1 MASDRPTDKDL
12 QEKALYDIIQ
22 YLPLD
27 SIDINNYDS
36 IINIVNN
43 TVKKGQEWDKIK
55 GGLNE
60 KERKK
65 IESRQKA
72 IKENLPAIK
81 AILKDRPELGEAR
94 ISNMSWKDNDDN
106 KQKDNDDNKQKE
118 HDPEGMQACTFE
130 RNDQVYISFRGTPR
144 KSWLDNAKA
153 FVEDL
158 DPYAVASNLGIAWT
172 EIKADTD
179 MLIHAPVA
187 LMDCFFSELKINA
200 QKNIKKNS
208 IRVMEDIARDIG
220 NKIAPDFGK
229 ADYSTAEKING
240 IFDGELKK
248 YTSPMQE
255 EALDYME
262 SLKKSGVFEKYDNVY
277 VTGHSKG
284 GNEATLVTMVYS
296 DVIDRCISGD
306 GQGFSPEFVRYMK
319 KTLGPEEFAK
329 IQDKMYG
336 FHANNDYVNVLGV
349 SVIKVENRIYF
360 VPEIK
365 QESIIDL
372 LWNHLPTAMIDVKT
386 GKIAQ
391 VSEQGAFGKFIAKV
405 SEKLMKIN
413 QKDREDAS
421 IAGMSFL
428 QYLYVGEWVTSVNP
442 NGWINFGETAM
453 DMADVVESFGNGI
466 TILGNIIGE
475 TLTEKEGED
484 LVRYIVDE
492 FGDKNVWI
500 KDLGKAYD
508 SLDYGDKTPELI
520 KKFISDRVDEIQ
532 GWIKDSFDRYWK
544 AYDKYSESD
553 LYEKREIVEYNKCKA
568 YGTSDL
574 GTVAINYA
582 KTKELVNILDEMN
595 DLVEGRILPEMEYIA
610 DSLRRLSFWRVSVRE
625 WTDIKDSIEKN
636 NNTRKIFKE
645 RVINYYNSCEIMEAK
660 FVAGMYG
667 GK

>member
-1 MASDRPTDKDL
+1 MPSNNRPTEDEL
-12 QEKALYDIIQ
+12 QEKALYDILQ

-27 SIDINNYDS
+27 EVELKDGYSINKCIS
-36 IINIVNN
+36 II
-43 TVKKGQEWDKIK
+43 ERDKNLSETGK
-55 GGLNE
+55 
-60 KERKK
+60 
-65 IESRQKA
+65 KA

-81 AILKDRPELGEAR
+81 AIIKDRPELGKAK
-94 ISNMSWKDNDDN
+94 ISNMSWQDNDGDGN
-106 KQKDNDDNKQKE
+106 PDHN
-118 HDPEGMQACTFE
+118 PEGMQACTFE
-130 RNDQVYISFRGTPR
+130 RDDQVYISFRGTPAR
-144 KSWLDNAKA
+144 SWIDNAKA
-153 FVEDL
+153 FVKDMKKSEVIFNAYKIMMKAI
-158 DPYAVASNLGIAWT
+158 DPTQQIGENTRNIIRGYIGMDYVFPWEKVMRGI
-172 EIKADTD
+172 E
-179 MLIHAPVA
+179 
-187 LMDCFFSELKINA
+187 
-200 QKNIKKNS
+200 
-208 IRVMEDIARDIG
+208 
-220 NKIAPDFGK
+220 
-229 ADYSTAEKING
+229 EKILDISEPKSNTTSEKG
-240 IFDGELKK
+240 YGKFGAELRD

-296 DVIDRCISGD
+296 DVIDRCLSGD
-306 GQGFSPEFVRYMK
+306 GQGFSPEFVEYMK

-405 SEKLMKIN
+405 NEKIMKLDP
-413 QKDREDAS
+413 KDREDVA
-421 IAGMSFL
+421 ITGMAFMQYVYVFTFL
-428 QYLYVGEWVTSVNP
+428 TSSNP
-442 NGWINFGETAM
+442 DKLQCVCESAT
-453 DMADVVESFGNGI
+453 DMIDVVASFGNGI
-466 TILGNIIGE
+466 SMLKDILLE
-475 TLTEKEGED
+475 TLLEKEGVE
-484 LVRYIVDE
+484 LVGYLVDTFILKHIKEYFVYMLEYVKIDWDE
-492 FGDKNVWI
+492 FNRTLAKYNEQDIVTD
-500 KDLGKAYD
+500 KDLEN
-508 SLDYGDKTPELI
+508 L
-520 KKFISDRVDEIQ
+520 KK
-532 GWIKDSFDRYWK
+532 
-544 AYDKYSESD
+544 
-553 LYEKREIVEYNKCKA
+553 YEA
-568 YGTSDL
+568 YGTSDF

-595 DLVEGRILPEMEYIA
+595 DLVEGRILPEMEDIA
-610 DSLRRLSFWRVSVRE
+610 DSLRRLSFWKVNVRD

>member
-1 MASDRPTDKDL
+1 MVSERPTDKDL

-27 SIDINNYDS
+27 KLGIKDKYNIIDI
-36 IINIVNN
+36 VNQ
-43 TVKKGQEWDKIK
+43 TVMKEKEWDKIK
-55 GGLNE
+55 DSLKKEE
-60 KERKK
+60 KEK
-65 IESRQKA
+65 IEAAQKA
-72 IKENLPAIK
+72 IAENLPAIK

-94 ISNMSWKDNDDN
+94 ISNMSWEDRDGD
-106 KQKDNDDNKQKE
+106 KQKD

-158 DPYAVASNLGIAWT
+158 DPYAVAANLGIAWT
-172 EIKADTD
+172 EIKADID
-179 MLIHAPVA
+179 ILSKGHLVPKEFSIFLLNA
-187 LMDCFFSELKINA
+187 LKVNIT
-200 QKNIKKNS
+200 KNIKENS
-208 IRVMEDIARDIG
+208 IRVMEDIARAIG
-220 NKIAPDFGK
+220 NKVAPDFGK
-229 ADYSTAEKING
+229 TDYSTAEKING

-319 KTLGPEEFAK
+319 KTLGPEKFAE

-349 SVIKVENRIYF
+349 SVIKDENKIYF
-360 VPEIK
+360 IPEIK
-365 QESIIDL
+365 LESIIDL
-372 LWNHLPTAMIDVKT
+372 LWNHLPTAMINVKT

-391 VSEQGAFGKFIAKV
+391 VSEQGAFGKFVAKV
-405 SEKLMKIN
+405 SEKLMKLN
-413 QKDREDAS
+413 QKDREDA
-421 IAGMSFL
+421 AVTGMSFL
-428 QYLYVGEWVTSVNP
+428 QYRYVREPITSVNP
-442 NGWINFGETAM
+442 SFVISRVETVI

-492 FGDKNVWI
+492 FGDKNIWI
-500 KDLGKAYD
+500 KDLGNAYD
-508 SLDYGDKTPELI
+508 SLDYGDKAPELI
-520 KKFISDRVDEIQ
+520 EKFISDRVDEIQ
-532 GWIKDSFDRYWK
+532 GWIKGDLNKYLNDCAENINIYMHMRYK
-544 AYDKYSESD
+544 MVGYDKYES
-553 LYEKREIVEYNKCKA
+553 
-568 YGTSDL
+568 YGTFDL

-595 DLVEGRILPEMEYIA
+595 DLVEGRILPEMEDIA

>member
-1 MASDRPTDKDL
+1 MASNRPTDDEL

-27 SIDINNYDS
+27 KLDISEFKN
-36 IINIVNN
+36 INDIVRLAKN
-43 TVKKGQEWDKIK
+43 K
-55 GGLNE
+55 E
-60 KERKK
+60 KLLGK
-65 IESRQKA
+65 IESKLDEEGKSDKKA
-72 IKENLPAIK
+72 IEENLPAIE

-94 ISNMSWKDNDDN
+94 ISNMSWKDNDGDR
-106 KQKDNDDNKQKE
+106 KKDHNPK
-118 HDPEGMQACTFE
+118 GMQACTFE
-130 RNDQVYISFRGTPR
+130 RDDQVYISFRGTPAR
-144 KSWLDNAKA
+144 SWIDNAKA

-158 DPYAVASNLGIAWT
+158 YTAVGIART
-172 EIKADTD
+172 EIKVDT
-179 MLIHAPVA
+179 
-187 LMDCFFSELKINA
+187 ELK
-200 QKNIKKNS
+200 
-208 IRVMEDIARDIG
+208 R
-220 NKIAPDFGK
+220 
-229 ADYSTAEKING
+229 
-240 IFDGELKK
+240 

-262 SLKKSGVFEKYDNVY
+262 SLKKSGVFEKYGNVY

-319 KTLGPEEFAK
+319 KTLGPEKFAE

-349 SVIKVENRIYF
+349 SVIKDENKIYF
-360 VPEIK
+360 IPEIK
-365 QESIIDL
+365 LESVIDL
-372 LWNHLPTAMIDVKT
+372 LWNHLPTAMVNVKT

-391 VSEQGAFGKFIAKV
+391 VSEQGALGKFVAKV
-405 SEKLMKIN
+405 SEKLMKLN
-413 QKDREDAS
+413 QKDREDAA
-421 IAGMSFL
+421 ITGMSPL
-428 QYLYVGEWVTSVNP
+428 QYLYAHESVTSVNP
-442 NGWINFGETAM
+442 NFLINWCETFM
-453 DMADVVESFGNGI
+453 DKADVVESFGNGI

-484 LVRYIVDE
+484 FVRYIVDE
-492 FGDKNVWI
+492 FGDKNIWI

-508 SLDYGDKTPELI
+508 SLDYGDKAPELI

-553 LYEKREIVEYNKCKA
+553 LYEKREIEEYNKCKA

-574 GTVAINYA
+574 GTVAINYS

-595 DLVEGRILPEMEYIA
+595 DLVEGRILPEMEDIA
-610 DSLRRLSFWRVSVRE
+610 DSLRRLSFWKVNVRD

>member
-1 MASDRPTDKDL
+1 MPSNNRPTEDEL
-12 QEKALYDIIQ
+12 QEKALYDILQ

-27 SIDINNYDS
+27 EVELKDGYSINKCIS
-36 IINIVNN
+36 II
-43 TVKKGQEWDKIK
+43 ERDKNLSETGK
-55 GGLNE
+55 
-60 KERKK
+60 
-65 IESRQKA
+65 KA

-81 AILKDRPELGEAR
+81 AIIKDRPELGKAK
-94 ISNMSWKDNDDN
+94 ISNMSWQDNDGDGN
-106 KQKDNDDNKQKE
+106 PDHN
-118 HDPEGMQACTFE
+118 PEGMQACTFE
-130 RNDQVYISFRGTPR
+130 RDDQVYISFRGTPAR
-144 KSWLDNAKA
+144 SWIDNAKA
-153 FVEDL
+153 FV
-158 DPYAVASNLGIAWT
+158 
-172 EIKADTD
+172 KD
-179 MLIHAPVA
+179 M
-187 LMDCFFSELKINA
+187 
-200 QKNIKKNS
+200 KKNEVIFNAYKIMMKAIDPTQQIGENTRNI
-208 IRVMEDIARDIG
+208 IRGYIGMDYVFPWEKVMRGIE
-220 NKIAPDFGK
+220 
-229 ADYSTAEKING
+229 EKILDISEPKSNTTSEKG
-240 IFDGELKK
+240 YGKFGAELRD

-306 GQGFSPEFVRYMK
+306 GQGFSPEFVEYMK

-405 SEKLMKIN
+405 NEKIMKLDP
-413 QKDREDAS
+413 KDREDVA
-421 IAGMSFL
+421 ITGMAFMQYVYVFTFL
-428 QYLYVGEWVTSVNP
+428 TSSNP
-442 NGWINFGETAM
+442 DKLQCVCESAT
-453 DMADVVESFGNGI
+453 DMIDVVASFGNGI
-466 TILGNIIGE
+466 SMLKDILLE
-475 TLTEKEGED
+475 TLLEKEGVE
-484 LVRYIVDE
+484 LVGYLVDTFILKHIKEYFVYMLEYVKIDWDE
-492 FGDKNVWI
+492 FNRTLAKYNEQDIVI
-500 KDLGKAYD
+500 DKDLEN
-508 SLDYGDKTPELI
+508 L
-520 KKFISDRVDEIQ
+520 KK
-532 GWIKDSFDRYWK
+532 Y
-544 AYDKYSESD
+544 ES
-553 LYEKREIVEYNKCKA
+553 
-568 YGTSDL
+568 YGTFDL

-595 DLVEGRILPEMEYIA
+595 DLVEGRILPEMEDIA

>member
-1 MASDRPTDKDL
+1 M
-12 QEKALYDIIQ
+12 
-22 YLPLD
+22 
-27 SIDINNYDS
+27 
-36 IINIVNN
+36 
-43 TVKKGQEWDKIK
+43 
-55 GGLNE
+55 
-60 KERKK
+60 
-65 IESRQKA
+65 
-72 IKENLPAIK
+72 
-81 AILKDRPELGEAR
+81 
-94 ISNMSWKDNDDN
+94 
-106 KQKDNDDNKQKE
+106 
-118 HDPEGMQACTFE
+118 
-130 RNDQVYISFRGTPR
+130 
-144 KSWLDNAKA
+144 
-153 FVEDL
+153 
-158 DPYAVASNLGIAWT
+158 
-172 EIKADTD
+172 
-179 MLIHAPVA
+179 
-187 LMDCFFSELKINA
+187 
-200 QKNIKKNS
+200 
-208 IRVMEDIARDIG
+208 
-220 NKIAPDFGK
+220 
-229 ADYSTAEKING
+229 
-240 IFDGELKK
+240 
-248 YTSPMQE
+248 
-255 EALDYME
+255 DYME
-262 SLKKSGVFEKYDNVY
+262 SLKKSGVFERYDNVY

-306 GQGFSPEFVRYMK
+306 GQGFSPEFVEYMK

-349 SVIKVENRIYF
+349 SVIKEENKIYF
-360 VPEIK
+360 IPEIK
-365 QESIIDL
+365 LETIFDL

-391 VSEQGAFGKFIAKV
+391 VSEQGALGKFIAKV
-405 SEKLMKIN
+405 SEKLMKLN
-413 QKDREDAS
+413 QKDREDAA
-421 IAGMSFL
+421 ITGMCFL

-442 NGWINFGETAM
+442 NGWINFGETVM
-453 DMADVVESFGNGI
+453 DIADVIESFGNGI

-475 TLTEKEGED
+475 TLTEKEGEE

-553 LYEKREIVEYNKCKA
+553 LYEKREIEEYNKCKA

-574 GTVAINYA
+574 GTVAINYS

-595 DLVEGRILPEMEYIA
+595 DLVEGRILPEMEDIA
-610 DSLRRLSFWRVSVRE
+610 DSLRRLSFWRVEVRE

-645 RVINYYNSCEIMEAK
+645 RVIKYNNSCEIMESK

>member
-1 MASDRPTDKDL
+1 MPSNNRPTEDEL
-12 QEKALYDIIQ
+12 QEKALYDILQ

-27 SIDINNYDS
+27 EVELKDGYSINKCIS
-36 IINIVNN
+36 II
-43 TVKKGQEWDKIK
+43 ERDKNLSETGK
-55 GGLNE
+55 
-60 KERKK
+60 
-65 IESRQKA
+65 KA

-81 AILKDRPELGEAR
+81 AIIKDRPELGKAK
-94 ISNMSWKDNDDN
+94 ISNMSWQDNDGDGN
-106 KQKDNDDNKQKE
+106 PDHN
-118 HDPEGMQACTFE
+118 PEGMQACTFE
-130 RNDQVYISFRGTPR
+130 RDDQVYISFRGTPAR
-144 KSWLDNAKA
+144 SWIDNAKA
-153 FVEDL
+153 FVKDMKKSEVIFNAYKIMMKAI
-158 DPYAVASNLGIAWT
+158 DPTQQIGENTRNIIRGYIGMDYVFPWEKVMRGI
-172 EIKADTD
+172 E
-179 MLIHAPVA
+179 
-187 LMDCFFSELKINA
+187 
-200 QKNIKKNS
+200 
-208 IRVMEDIARDIG
+208 
-220 NKIAPDFGK
+220 
-229 ADYSTAEKING
+229 EKILDISEPKSNTTSEKG
-240 IFDGELKK
+240 YGKFGAELRD

-306 GQGFSPEFVRYMK
+306 GQGFSPEFVEYMK

-405 SEKLMKIN
+405 NEKIMKLDP
-413 QKDREDAS
+413 KDREDVA
-421 IAGMSFL
+421 ITGMAFMQYVYVFTFL
-428 QYLYVGEWVTSVNP
+428 TSSNP
-442 NGWINFGETAM
+442 DKLQCVCESAT
-453 DMADVVESFGNGI
+453 DMIDVVASFGNGI
-466 TILGNIIGE
+466 SMLKDILLE
-475 TLTEKEGED
+475 TLLEKEGVELVGYLVDTFILKHIKEYFVYMLEYVKIDWDEFNRTLAKYNEQDIVRDED
-484 LVRYIVDE
+484 LE
-492 FGDKNVWI
+492 N
-500 KDLGKAYD
+500 L
-508 SLDYGDKTPELI
+508 
-520 KKFISDRVDEIQ
+520 KK
-532 GWIKDSFDRYWK
+532 Y
-544 AYDKYSESD
+544 ES
-553 LYEKREIVEYNKCKA
+553 

-574 GTVAINYA
+574 GTVAINYS

-595 DLVEGRILPEMEYIA
+595 DLVEGRILPEMEDIA
-610 DSLRRLSFWRVSVRE
+610 ESLRRLSFWRVSVRE

>member
-1 MASDRPTDKDL
+1 MGNDMPTDKDL
-12 QEKALYDIIQ
+12 QEKALYDIVQ

-27 SIDINNYDS
+27 ELDINNYNNIYS
-36 IINIVNN
+36 I
-43 TVKKGQEWDKIK
+43 VKKAKNEAEKIEKEEKIK
-55 GGLNE
+55 GGLS
-60 KERKK
+60 KEDKSRKK
-65 IESRQKA
+65 AIED
-72 IKENLPAIK
+72 NLPAIE
-81 AILKDRPELGEAR
+81 AILKDRPELGKAR
-94 ISNMSWKDNDDN
+94 ISNMSWKDNDGD
-106 KQKDNDDNKQKE
+106 KQKA

-144 KSWLDNAKA
+144 KSWIDNAKA

-158 DPYAVASNLGIAWT
+158 DPYAVVANLGIAWT
-172 EIKADTD
+172 EIITGIDILKNARTVQ
-179 MLIHAPVA
+179 MVLP
-187 LMDCFFSELKINA
+187 FELKKAIE
-200 QKNIKKNS
+200 QSK
-208 IRVMEDIARDIG
+208 IRARESVARAIG

-229 ADYSTAEKING
+229 TDYSTTEKING

-262 SLKKSGVFEKYDNVY
+262 TLKKSGVFEKYDNVY

-306 GQGFSPEFVRYMK
+306 GQGFSPEFVEYMK

-349 SVIKVENRIYF
+349 SVIKEENKIYF
-360 VPEIK
+360 IPEIK
-365 QESIIDL
+365 LETIFDL

-391 VSEQGAFGKFIAKV
+391 VSEQGALGKFIAKV
-405 SEKLMKIN
+405 SEKLMKLN
-413 QKDREDAS
+413 QKDREDAA
-421 IAGMSFL
+421 ITGMCPL

-442 NGWINFGETAM
+442 NGWINFGETVM
-453 DMADVVESFGNGI
+453 DIADVIESFGNGI
-466 TILGNIIGE
+466 TILGNIVGE
-475 TLTEKEGED
+475 TLTEKEGEE

-492 FGDKNVWI
+492 FGDKNIWI

-508 SLDYGDKTPELI
+508 SLEYGDKTPELI

-544 AYDKYSESD
+544 AYDKYNESD
-553 LYEKREIVEYNKCKA
+553 LYEKREIEEYNKCKA

-574 GTVAINYA
+574 GTVAINYS

-595 DLVEGRILPEMEYIA
+595 DLVESRILPEMDDIA
-610 DSLRRLSFWRVSVRE
+610 DRLRRLDFWRVEVRE
-625 WTDIKDSIEKN
+625 WTDIKESIEKN

-645 RVINYYNSCEIMEAK
+645 RVIKYNNSCEIMESK
-660 FVAGMYG
+660 FVASMNG

>member
-1 MASDRPTDKDL
+1 MPSNNRPTEDEL
-12 QEKALYDIIQ
+12 QEKALYDILQ

-27 SIDINNYDS
+27 EVELKDGYSINKCIS
-36 IINIVNN
+36 II
-43 TVKKGQEWDKIK
+43 ERDKNLSETGK
-55 GGLNE
+55 
-60 KERKK
+60 
-65 IESRQKA
+65 KA

-81 AILKDRPELGEAR
+81 AIIKDRPELGKAK
-94 ISNMSWKDNDDN
+94 ISNMSWQDNDGDGN
-106 KQKDNDDNKQKE
+106 PDHN
-118 HDPEGMQACTFE
+118 PEGMQACTFE
-130 RNDQVYISFRGTPR
+130 RDDQVYISFRGTPAR
-144 KSWLDNAKA
+144 SWIDNAKA
-153 FVEDL
+153 FVKDMKKSEVIFNAYKIMMKAI
-158 DPYAVASNLGIAWT
+158 DPTQQIGENTRNIIRGYIGMDYVFPWEKVMRGI
-172 EIKADTD
+172 E
-179 MLIHAPVA
+179 
-187 LMDCFFSELKINA
+187 
-200 QKNIKKNS
+200 
-208 IRVMEDIARDIG
+208 
-220 NKIAPDFGK
+220 
-229 ADYSTAEKING
+229 EKILDISEPKSNTTSEKG
-240 IFDGELKK
+240 YGKFGAELRD

-306 GQGFSPEFVRYMK
+306 GQGFSPEFVEYMK

-405 SEKLMKIN
+405 NEKIMKLDP
-413 QKDREDAS
+413 KDREDVA
-421 IAGMSFL
+421 ITGMAFMQYVYVFTFL
-428 QYLYVGEWVTSVNP
+428 TSSNP
-442 NGWINFGETAM
+442 DKLQCVCESAT
-453 DMADVVESFGNGI
+453 DMIDVVASFGNGI
-466 TILGNIIGE
+466 SMLKDILLE
-475 TLTEKEGED
+475 TLLEKEGVE
-484 LVRYIVDE
+484 LVGYLVDTFILKHIKEYFVYMLEYVKIDWDE
-492 FGDKNVWI
+492 FNRTLAKYNEQDIVTD
-500 KDLGKAYD
+500 KDLEN
-508 SLDYGDKTPELI
+508 LT
-520 KKFISDRVDEIQ
+520 
-532 GWIKDSFDRYWK
+532 
-544 AYDKYSESD
+544 KYE
-553 LYEKREIVEYNKCKA
+553 A
-568 YGTSDL
+568 YGTSDF

-595 DLVEGRILPEMEYIA
+595 DLVEGRILPEMEDIA
-610 DSLRRLSFWRVSVRE
+610 DSLRRLSFWKVNVRD

>member
-1 MASDRPTDKDL
+1 MKNMANNMPTDKEL
-12 QEKALYDIIQ
+12 QEKALYDIVQ

-27 SIDINNYDS
+27 EMKLKNYDE
-36 IINIVNN
+36 INEIVMYA
-43 TVKKGQEWDKIK
+43 KDLEKELGGIK
-55 GGLNE
+55 GKLS
-60 KERKK
+60 KEDKSRKK
-65 IESRQKA
+65 AIE
-72 IKENLPAIK
+72 ENLPAIE
-81 AILKDRPELGEAR
+81 AILKDRPELGKAK
-94 ISNMSWKDNDDN
+94 ISNMSWQDNNDDGN
-106 KQKDNDDNKQKE
+106 NDHNPK
-118 HDPEGMQACTFE
+118 GMQACTFE
-130 RNDQVYISFRGTPR
+130 RDDQVYISFRGTPAR
-144 KSWLDNAKA
+144 SWIDNAKA
-153 FVEDL
+153 FV
-158 DPYAVASNLGIAWT
+158 
-172 EIKADTD
+172 KD
-179 MLIHAPVA
+179 M
-187 LMDCFFSELKINA
+187 
-200 QKNIKKNS
+200 KKNEVIFNAYKIMMKAIDPTQQIGENTRNI
-208 IRVMEDIARDIG
+208 IRRYIG
-220 NKIAPDFGK
+220 MAYVFPWEK
-229 ADYSTAEKING
+229 AMRGIEEKILDISEPKSNTTSEKG
-240 IFDGELKK
+240 YGKFGAELRD

-306 GQGFSPEFVRYMK
+306 GQGFSPEFVEYMK

-391 VSEQGAFGKFIAKV
+391 VSEQGVFGKFIAKV
-405 SEKLMKIN
+405 NEKIMKLDP
-413 QKDREDAS
+413 KDREDVA
-421 IAGMSFL
+421 ITGMAFMQYVYVFTFL
-428 QYLYVGEWVTSVNP
+428 TSSNP
-442 NGWINFGETAM
+442 DKLKCVCESAT
-453 DMADVVESFGNGI
+453 DMIDVVASFGNGI
-466 TILGNIIGE
+466 SMLKDILLE
-475 TLTEKEGED
+475 TLLEKEGVELVGYLVDTFILKHIKEYFVYMLEYVKIDWDEFNRTLAKYNEQDIVRDED
-484 LVRYIVDE
+484 LE
-492 FGDKNVWI
+492 N
-500 KDLGKAYD
+500 L
-508 SLDYGDKTPELI
+508 
-520 KKFISDRVDEIQ
+520 KK
-532 GWIKDSFDRYWK
+532 Y
-544 AYDKYSESD
+544 ES
-553 LYEKREIVEYNKCKA
+553 

-574 GTVAINYA
+574 GTVAINYS

-595 DLVEGRILPEMEYIA
+595 DLVEGRILPEMEDIA
-610 DSLRRLSFWRVSVRE
+610 ESLRRLSFWRVSVRE

-636 NNTRKIFKE
+636 NKTRKIFKE

>member
-1 MASDRPTDKDL
+1 MPSNNRPTEDEL
-12 QEKALYDIIQ
+12 QEKALYDILQ

-27 SIDINNYDS
+27 EVELKDGYSINKCIS
-36 IINIVNN
+36 II
-43 TVKKGQEWDKIK
+43 ERDKNLSETGK
-55 GGLNE
+55 
-60 KERKK
+60 
-65 IESRQKA
+65 KA

-81 AILKDRPELGEAR
+81 AIIKDRPELGKAK
-94 ISNMSWKDNDDN
+94 ISNMSWQDNDGDGN
-106 KQKDNDDNKQKE
+106 PDHN
-118 HDPEGMQACTFE
+118 PEGMQACTFE
-130 RNDQVYISFRGTPR
+130 RDDQVYISFRGTPAR
-144 KSWLDNAKA
+144 SWIDNAKA
-153 FVEDL
+153 FVKDMKKSEVIFNAYKIMMKAI
-158 DPYAVASNLGIAWT
+158 DPTQQIGENTRNIIRGYIGMDYVFPWEKVMRGI
-172 EIKADTD
+172 E
-179 MLIHAPVA
+179 
-187 LMDCFFSELKINA
+187 
-200 QKNIKKNS
+200 
-208 IRVMEDIARDIG
+208 
-220 NKIAPDFGK
+220 
-229 ADYSTAEKING
+229 EKILDISEPKSNTTSEKG
-240 IFDGELKK
+240 YGKFGAELRD

-306 GQGFSPEFVRYMK
+306 GQGFSPEFVEYMK

-405 SEKLMKIN
+405 NEKIMKLDP
-413 QKDREDAS
+413 KDREDVA
-421 IAGMSFL
+421 ITGMAFMQYVYVFTFL
-428 QYLYVGEWVTSVNP
+428 TSSNP
-442 NGWINFGETAM
+442 DKLQCVCESAT
-453 DMADVVESFGNGI
+453 DMIDVVASFGNGI
-466 TILGNIIGE
+466 SMLKDILLE
-475 TLTEKEGED
+475 TLLEKEGVE
-484 LVRYIVDE
+484 LVGYLVDTFILKHIKEYFVYMLEYVKIDWDE
-492 FGDKNVWI
+492 FNRTLAKYNEQDIVTD
-500 KDLGKAYD
+500 KDLEN
-508 SLDYGDKTPELI
+508 L
-520 KKFISDRVDEIQ
+520 KK
-532 GWIKDSFDRYWK
+532 
-544 AYDKYSESD
+544 
-553 LYEKREIVEYNKCKA
+553 YEA
-568 YGTSDL
+568 YGTSDF

-595 DLVEGRILPEMEYIA
+595 DLVEGRILPEMEDIA
-610 DSLRRLSFWRVSVRE
+610 DSLRRRSFWKVNVRD

>member
-1 MASDRPTDKDL
+1 MPSNNRPTEDEL
-12 QEKALYDIIQ
+12 QEKALYDILQ

-27 SIDINNYDS
+27 EVELKDGYSINKCIS
-36 IINIVNN
+36 II
-43 TVKKGQEWDKIK
+43 ERDKNLSETGK
-55 GGLNE
+55 
-60 KERKK
+60 
-65 IESRQKA
+65 KA

-81 AILKDRPELGEAR
+81 AIIKDRPELGKAK
-94 ISNMSWKDNDDN
+94 ISNMSWQDNDGDGN
-106 KQKDNDDNKQKE
+106 PDHN
-118 HDPEGMQACTFE
+118 PEGMQACTFE
-130 RNDQVYISFRGTPR
+130 RDDQVYISFRGTPAR
-144 KSWLDNAKA
+144 SWIDNAKA
-153 FVEDL
+153 FVKDMKKSEVIFNAYKIMMKAI
-158 DPYAVASNLGIAWT
+158 DPTQQIGENTRNIIRGYIGMDYVFPWEKVMRGI
-172 EIKADTD
+172 E
-179 MLIHAPVA
+179 
-187 LMDCFFSELKINA
+187 
-200 QKNIKKNS
+200 
-208 IRVMEDIARDIG
+208 
-220 NKIAPDFGK
+220 
-229 ADYSTAEKING
+229 EKILDISEPKSNTTSEKG
-240 IFDGELKK
+240 YGKFGAELRD

-306 GQGFSPEFVRYMK
+306 GQGFSPEFVEYMK

-405 SEKLMKIN
+405 NEKIMKLDP
-413 QKDREDAS
+413 KDREDVA
-421 IAGMSFL
+421 ITGMAFMQYVYVFTFL
-428 QYLYVGEWVTSVNP
+428 TSSNP
-442 NGWINFGETAM
+442 DKLQCVCESAT
-453 DMADVVESFGNGI
+453 DMIDVVASFGNGI
-466 TILGNIIGE
+466 SMLKDILLE
-475 TLTEKEGED
+475 TLLEKEGVE
-484 LVRYIVDE
+484 LVGYLVDTFILKHIKEYFVYMLEYVKIDWDE
-492 FGDKNVWI
+492 FNRTLAKYNEQDIVTD
-500 KDLGKAYD
+500 KDLEN
-508 SLDYGDKTPELI
+508 L
-520 KKFISDRVDEIQ
+520 KK
-532 GWIKDSFDRYWK
+532 Y
-544 AYDKYSESD
+544 ES
-553 LYEKREIVEYNKCKA
+553 
-568 YGTSDL
+568 YGTFDL

-595 DLVEGRILPEMEYIA
+595 DLVEGRILPEMEDIA

>member
-1 MASDRPTDKDL
+1 MPSNNRPTEDEL
-12 QEKALYDIIQ
+12 QEKALYDILQ

-27 SIDINNYDS
+27 EVELKDGYSINKCIS
-36 IINIVNN
+36 II
-43 TVKKGQEWDKIK
+43 ERDKNLSETGK
-55 GGLNE
+55 
-60 KERKK
+60 
-65 IESRQKA
+65 KA

-81 AILKDRPELGEAR
+81 AIIKDRPELGKAK
-94 ISNMSWKDNDDN
+94 ISNMSWQDNDGDGN
-106 KQKDNDDNKQKE
+106 PDHN
-118 HDPEGMQACTFE
+118 PEGMQACTFE
-130 RNDQVYISFRGTPR
+130 RDDQVYISFRGTPAR
-144 KSWLDNAKA
+144 SWIDNAKA
-153 FVEDL
+153 FVKDMKKSEVIFNAYKIMMKAI
-158 DPYAVASNLGIAWT
+158 DPTQQIGENTRNIIRGYIGMDYVFPWEKVMRGI
-172 EIKADTD
+172 E
-179 MLIHAPVA
+179 
-187 LMDCFFSELKINA
+187 
-200 QKNIKKNS
+200 
-208 IRVMEDIARDIG
+208 
-220 NKIAPDFGK
+220 
-229 ADYSTAEKING
+229 EKILDISEPKSNTTSEKG
-240 IFDGELKK
+240 YGKFGAELRD

-262 SLKKSGVFEKYDNVY
+262 SLKKSGVFEKYDKVY

-349 SVIKVENRIYF
+349 SVIKVENKIYF
-360 VPEIK
+360 IPEIK
-365 QESIIDL
+365 QESIMDL
-372 LWNHLPTAMIDVKT
+372 LWNHLPTAMIDIKT

-413 QKDREDAS
+413 QKDREDAA
-421 IAGMSFL
+421 ITGMSFL
-428 QYLYVGEWVTSVNP
+428 QYGYVHYGITSVNP
-442 NGWINFGETAM
+442 NILINLCETAM
-453 DMADVVESFGNGI
+453 DVADVIESFGNGI

-475 TLTEKEGED
+475 TLTEKEGEEF
-484 LVRYIVDE
+484 VRYIVDE

-508 SLDYGDKTPELI
+508 SLDYGDKTPDLI
-520 KKFISDRVDEIQ
+520 KKFISDRVDEIKVHLNKYL
-532 GWIKDSFDRYWK
+532 KDY
-544 AYDKYSESD
+544 AEYSNIDGNGEMVG
-553 LYEKREIVEYNKCKA
+553 YEKYEA
-568 YGTSDL
+568 YGTSDF
-574 GTVAINYA
+574 GTVAINYS

-595 DLVEGRILPEMEYIA
+595 DLVEGRILPEMEDIA
-610 DSLRRLSFWRVSVRE
+610 ESLRRLSFWRVSVRE

-636 NNTRKIFKE
+636 NKTRKIFKE

>member
-1 MASDRPTDKDL
+1 MPIKNRPTEDDL
-12 QEKALYDIIQ
+12 QEKALYDILQ

-27 SIDINNYDS
+27 EVELKDGYSVSKCIS
-36 IINIVNN
+36 II
-43 TVKKGQEWDKIK
+43 ERDKN
-55 GGLNE
+55 LS
-60 KERKK
+60 
-65 IESRQKA
+65 ESAQKA
-72 IKENLPAIK
+72 IADNLPAIK

-94 ISNMSWKDNDDN
+94 ISNMSWEDTDGDGNP
-106 KQKDNDDNKQKE
+106 E

-130 RNDQVYISFRGTPR
+130 RDDQIYISFRGTPAR
-144 KSWLDNAKA
+144 SWIDNAKA

-158 DPYAVASNLGIAWT
+158 DPYAVVANLGIAWT
-172 EIKADTD
+172 EIKVD
-179 MLIHAPVA
+179 IHTLVYGQIAS
-187 LMDCFFSELKINA
+187 MDFLSNEVK
-200 QKNIKKNS
+200 KNIIKKS
-208 IRVMEDIARDIG
+208 ISARESVARAIG

-229 ADYSTAEKING
+229 TDYSTTEKVNG
-240 IFDGELKK
+240 VFDGELKK

-262 SLKKSGVFEKYDNVY
+262 SLKKSGVFERYDNVY

-306 GQGFSPEFVRYMK
+306 GQGFSPEFVEYMK

-349 SVIKVENRIYF
+349 SVIKEENKIYF
-360 VPEIK
+360 IPEIK
-365 QESIIDL
+365 LETIFDL

-391 VSEQGAFGKFIAKV
+391 VSEQGALGKFIAKV
-405 SEKLMKIN
+405 SEKLMKLN
-413 QKDREDAS
+413 QKDREDAA
-421 IAGMSFL
+421 ITGMCFL

-442 NGWINFGETAM
+442 NGWINFGETVM
-453 DMADVVESFGNGI
+453 DIADVIESFGNGI

-475 TLTEKEGED
+475 TLTEKEGEE

-553 LYEKREIVEYNKCKA
+553 LYEKREIEEYNKCKA

-574 GTVAINYA
+574 GTVAINYS

-595 DLVEGRILPEMEYIA
+595 DLVEGRILPEMEDIA
-610 DSLRRLSFWRVSVRE
+610 DSLRRLSFWRVEVRE

-636 NNTRKIFKE
+636 NDTRKIFKE
-645 RVINYYNSCEIMEAK
+645 RVIKYNNSCEIMESK

>member
-1 MASDRPTDKDL
+1 MASDKPTDKDL

-27 SIDINNYDS
+27 KLDIRDKD
-36 IINIVNN
+36 NIVNIVDQ
-43 TVKKGQEWDKIK
+43 TIRKEKEWGKIK
-55 GGLNE
+55 DSLKKEE
-60 KERKK
+60 KEK
-65 IESRQKA
+65 IEAAQKA
-72 IKENLPAIK
+72 IAENLPAIE
-81 AILKDRPELGEAR
+81 AILKDRPELGKAR
-94 ISNMSWKDNDDN
+94 ISNMSWEDKDGDN
-106 KQKDNDDNKQKE
+106 NPE
-118 HDPEGMQACTFE
+118 YDPEGMQACTFE

-144 KSWLDNAKA
+144 KSWIDNAKA

-158 DPYAVASNLGIAWT
+158 DPYAVAANLGIAWT
-172 EIKADTD
+172 EIKADID
-179 MLIHAPVA
+179 ILRKGHLVPMEFSAFLLNA
-187 LMDCFFSELKINA
+187 LRVSIT
-200 QKNIKKNS
+200 KNIKENS
-208 IRVMEDIARDIG
+208 IRVMEDIARAIG
-220 NKIAPDFGK
+220 NKVAPDFGK
-229 ADYSTAEKING
+229 TDYSTTEKING

-319 KTLGPEEFAK
+319 KTLGPEKFAE

-336 FHANNDYVNVLGV
+336 FHAINDYVNVLGV
-349 SVIKVENRIYF
+349 SVIKDENKIYF
-360 VPEIK
+360 IPEIK
-365 QESIIDL
+365 LESIIDL
-372 LWNHLPTAMIDVKT
+372 LWNHLPTAMVNVKT

-391 VSEQGAFGKFIAKV
+391 VSEQGALGKFLAKV
-405 SEKLMKIN
+405 SEKLMKLN
-413 QKDREDAS
+413 QKDREDA
-421 IAGMSFL
+421 AVTGMSFL
-428 QYLYVGEWVTSVNP
+428 QYRYVREPITSVNP
-442 NGWINFGETAM
+442 SFVISRVETVI

-568 YGTSDL
+568 YGTSDF

-595 DLVEGRILPEMEYIA
+595 DLVEGRILPEMEDIA
-610 DSLRRLSFWRVSVRE
+610 DSLRRLSFWRVNVRE

>member
-1 MASDRPTDKDL
+1 MPSNNRPTEDEL
-12 QEKALYDIIQ
+12 QEKALYDILQ

-27 SIDINNYDS
+27 EVELKDGYSINKCIS
-36 IINIVNN
+36 II
-43 TVKKGQEWDKIK
+43 ERDKNLSETGK
-55 GGLNE
+55 
-60 KERKK
+60 
-65 IESRQKA
+65 KA

-81 AILKDRPELGEAR
+81 AIIKDRPELGKAK
-94 ISNMSWKDNDDN
+94 ISNMSWQDNDGDGN
-106 KQKDNDDNKQKE
+106 PDHN
-118 HDPEGMQACTFE
+118 PEGMQACTFE
-130 RNDQVYISFRGTPR
+130 RDDQVYISFRGTPAR
-144 KSWLDNAKA
+144 SWIDNAKA
-153 FVEDL
+153 FVKDMKKSEVIFNAYKIMMKAI
-158 DPYAVASNLGIAWT
+158 DPTQQIGENTRNIIRGYIGMDYVFPWEKVMRGI
-172 EIKADTD
+172 E
-179 MLIHAPVA
+179 
-187 LMDCFFSELKINA
+187 
-200 QKNIKKNS
+200 
-208 IRVMEDIARDIG
+208 
-220 NKIAPDFGK
+220 
-229 ADYSTAEKING
+229 EKILDISEPKSNTTSEKG
-240 IFDGELKK
+240 YGKFGAELRD

-306 GQGFSPEFVRYMK
+306 GQGFSPEFVEYMK

-405 SEKLMKIN
+405 NEKIMKLDP
-413 QKDREDAS
+413 KDREDVA
-421 IAGMSFL
+421 ITGMAFMQYVYVFTFL
-428 QYLYVGEWVTSVNP
+428 TSSNP
-442 NGWINFGETAM
+442 DKLQCVCESAT
-453 DMADVVESFGNGI
+453 DMIDVVASFGNGI
-466 TILGNIIGE
+466 SMLKDILLE
-475 TLTEKEGED
+475 TLLEKEGVELVGYLVDTFILKHIKEYFVYMLEYVKIDWDEFNRTLAKYNEQAIVRDED
-484 LVRYIVDE
+484 LE
-492 FGDKNVWI
+492 N
-500 KDLGKAYD
+500 L
-508 SLDYGDKTPELI
+508 
-520 KKFISDRVDEIQ
+520 KK
-532 GWIKDSFDRYWK
+532 Y
-544 AYDKYSESD
+544 ES
-553 LYEKREIVEYNKCKA
+553 

-595 DLVEGRILPEMEYIA
+595 DLVEGRILPEMEDIA
-610 DSLRRLSFWRVSVRE
+610 ESLRRLSFWRVSVRE

>member
-1 MASDRPTDKDL
+1 MASERPTDKDL

-27 SIDINNYDS
+27 KLDIKDKYNIIDI
-36 IINIVNN
+36 VNK
-43 TVKKGQEWDKIK
+43 TAMKEKEWDKIK
-55 GGLNE
+55 DSLK
-60 KERKK
+60 KEERDK
-65 IESRQKA
+65 IEAAQKA
-72 IKENLPAIK
+72 IDENLPAIK

-94 ISNMSWKDNDDN
+94 ISNMSWEDRDGDNN
-106 KQKDNDDNKQKE
+106 PE
-118 HDPEGMQACTFE
+118 YDPEGMQACTFE
-130 RNDQVYISFRGTPR
+130 RDDQVYISFRGTPAR
-144 KSWLDNAKA
+144 SWIDNAKA

-158 DPYAVASNLGIAWT
+158 DPYAVAANLGIAWT
-172 EIKADTD
+172 KIKADTE
-179 MLIHAPVA
+179 MLHHAPLAVS
-187 LMDCFFSELKINA
+187 DFFLNEWRIYRT
-200 QKNIKKNS
+200 KNIKENS
-208 IRVMEDIARDIG
+208 IRVMEGVARDIG

-229 ADYSTAEKING
+229 TDYSTTKKING

-319 KTLGPEEFAK
+319 RTLGPEEFAK

-413 QKDREDAS
+413 QKDREDAA
-421 IAGMSFL
+421 ITGMSFL
-428 QYLYVGEWVTSVNP
+428 QYGYVKQFWTSVNP
-442 NGWINFGETAM
+442 NFLINWGETAM
-453 DMADVVESFGNGI
+453 DVADVVESFGNGFM
-466 TILGNIIGE
+466 ILGNIVGE
-475 TLTEKEGED
+475 TLTEKEGEEF
-484 LVRYIVDE
+484 VRYIVDE

-508 SLDYGDKTPELI
+508 SLDYGDKTPDLI
-520 KKFISDRVDEIQ
+520 KKFISDRVDEIKVHLNKYL
-532 GWIKDSFDRYWK
+532 KDY
-544 AYDKYSESD
+544 AEYSNIDGNGEMVG
-553 LYEKREIVEYNKCKA
+553 YEKYEA
-568 YGTSDL
+568 YGTSDF
-574 GTVAINYA
+574 GTVAINYS

-595 DLVEGRILPEMEYIA
+595 DLVEGRILPEMEDIA
-610 DSLRRLSFWRVSVRE
+610 ESLRRLSFWRVSVRE

-636 NNTRKIFKE
+636 NKTRKIFKE

>member
-1 MASDRPTDKDL
+1 MASERPTDKDL

-27 SIDINNYDS
+27 KLDIKDKYNIIDI
-36 IINIVNN
+36 VNK
-43 TVKKGQEWDKIK
+43 TAMKEKEWDKIK
-55 GGLNE
+55 DSLK
-60 KERKK
+60 KEERDK
-65 IESRQKA
+65 IEAAQKA
-72 IKENLPAIK
+72 IDENLPAIK

-94 ISNMSWKDNDDN
+94 ISNMSWEDRDGDNN
-106 KQKDNDDNKQKE
+106 PE
-118 HDPEGMQACTFE
+118 YDPEGMQACTFE
-130 RNDQVYISFRGTPR
+130 RDDQVYISFRGTPAR
-144 KSWLDNAKA
+144 SWIDNAKA

-158 DPYAVASNLGIAWT
+158 DPYAVAANLGIAWT
-172 EIKADTD
+172 KIKADTE
-179 MLIHAPVA
+179 MLHHAPLAVS
-187 LMDCFFSELKINA
+187 DFFLNEWRIYIT
-200 QKNIKKNS
+200 KNIKENS
-208 IRVMEDIARDIG
+208 IRVMEGVARDIG

-229 ADYSTAEKING
+229 TDYSTTKKING

-306 GQGFSPEFVRYMK
+306 GQGFSPEFVRYVK
-319 KTLGPEEFAK
+319 RTLGPEEFAK

-413 QKDREDAS
+413 QKDREDAA
-421 IAGMSFL
+421 ITGMSFL
-428 QYLYVGEWVTSVNP
+428 QYGYVKQFWTSVNP
-442 NGWINFGETAM
+442 NFLINWGETAM
-453 DMADVVESFGNGI
+453 DVADVVESFGNGFM
-466 TILGNIIGE
+466 ILGNIVGE
-475 TLTEKEGED
+475 TLTEKEGEEF
-484 LVRYIVDE
+484 VRYIVDE

-508 SLDYGDKTPELI
+508 SLDYGDKTPDLI
-520 KKFISDRVDEIQ
+520 KKFISDRVDEIKVHLNKYL
-532 GWIKDSFDRYWK
+532 KDY
-544 AYDKYSESD
+544 AEYSNIDGNGEMVG
-553 LYEKREIVEYNKCKA
+553 YEKYEA
-568 YGTSDL
+568 YGTSDF
-574 GTVAINYA
+574 GTVAINYS

-595 DLVEGRILPEMEYIA
+595 DLVEGRILPEMEDIA
-610 DSLRRLSFWRVSVRE
+610 ESLRRLSFWRVSVRE

-636 NNTRKIFKE
+636 NKTRKIFKE

>member
-1 MASDRPTDKDL
+1 MPSNNRPTEDEL
-12 QEKALYDIIQ
+12 QEKALYDILQ

-27 SIDINNYDS
+27 EVELKDGYSINKCIS
-36 IINIVNN
+36 II
-43 TVKKGQEWDKIK
+43 ERDKNLSETGK
-55 GGLNE
+55 
-60 KERKK
+60 
-65 IESRQKA
+65 KA

-81 AILKDRPELGEAR
+81 AIIKDRPELGKAK
-94 ISNMSWKDNDDN
+94 ISNMSWQDNDGDGN
-106 KQKDNDDNKQKE
+106 PDHN
-118 HDPEGMQACTFE
+118 PEGMQACTFE
-130 RNDQVYISFRGTPR
+130 RDDQVYISFRGTPAR
-144 KSWLDNAKA
+144 SWIDNAKA
-153 FVEDL
+153 FVKDMKKSEVIFNAYKIMMKAI
-158 DPYAVASNLGIAWT
+158 DPTQQIGENTRNIIRGYIGMDYVFPWEKVMRGI
-172 EIKADTD
+172 E
-179 MLIHAPVA
+179 
-187 LMDCFFSELKINA
+187 
-200 QKNIKKNS
+200 
-208 IRVMEDIARDIG
+208 
-220 NKIAPDFGK
+220 
-229 ADYSTAEKING
+229 EKILDISEPKSNTTSEKG
-240 IFDGELKK
+240 YGKFGAELRD

-262 SLKKSGVFEKYDNVY
+262 SLKKRGVFEKYDNVY

-306 GQGFSPEFVRYMK
+306 GQGFSPEFVEYMK

-405 SEKLMKIN
+405 NEKIMKLDP
-413 QKDREDAS
+413 KDREDVA
-421 IAGMSFL
+421 ITGMAFMQYVYVFTFL
-428 QYLYVGEWVTSVNP
+428 TSSNP
-442 NGWINFGETAM
+442 DKLQCVCESAT
-453 DMADVVESFGNGI
+453 DMIDVVASFGNGI
-466 TILGNIIGE
+466 SMLKDILLE
-475 TLTEKEGED
+475 TLLEKEGVE
-484 LVRYIVDE
+484 LVGYLVDTFILKHIKEYFVYMLEYVKIDWDE
-492 FGDKNVWI
+492 FNRTLAKYNEQDIVTD
-500 KDLGKAYD
+500 KDLEN
-508 SLDYGDKTPELI
+508 L
-520 KKFISDRVDEIQ
+520 KK
-532 GWIKDSFDRYWK
+532 
-544 AYDKYSESD
+544 
-553 LYEKREIVEYNKCKA
+553 YEA
-568 YGTSDL
+568 YGTSDF

-595 DLVEGRILPEMEYIA
+595 DLVEGRILPEMEDIA

>member
-1 MASDRPTDKDL
+1 MPSNNRPTEDEL
-12 QEKALYDIIQ
+12 QEKALYDILQ

-27 SIDINNYDS
+27 EVELKDGYSINKCIS
-36 IINIVNN
+36 II
-43 TVKKGQEWDKIK
+43 ERDKNLSETGK
-55 GGLNE
+55 
-60 KERKK
+60 
-65 IESRQKA
+65 KA

-81 AILKDRPELGEAR
+81 AIIKDRPELGKAK
-94 ISNMSWKDNDDN
+94 ISNMSWQDNDGDGN
-106 KQKDNDDNKQKE
+106 PDHN
-118 HDPEGMQACTFE
+118 PEGMQACTFE
-130 RNDQVYISFRGTPR
+130 RDDQVYISFRGTPAR
-144 KSWLDNAKA
+144 SWIDNAKA
-153 FVEDL
+153 FVKDMKKSEVIFNAYKIMMKAI
-158 DPYAVASNLGIAWT
+158 DPTQQIGENTRNIIRGYIGMDYVFPWEKVMRGI
-172 EIKADTD
+172 E
-179 MLIHAPVA
+179 
-187 LMDCFFSELKINA
+187 
-200 QKNIKKNS
+200 
-208 IRVMEDIARDIG
+208 
-220 NKIAPDFGK
+220 
-229 ADYSTAEKING
+229 EKILDISEPKSNTTSEKG
-240 IFDGELKK
+240 YGKFGAELRD

-306 GQGFSPEFVRYMK
+306 GQGFSPEFVEYMK

-391 VSEQGAFGKFIAKV
+391 VSEQGVFGKFIAKV
-405 SEKLMKIN
+405 NEKIMKLDP
-413 QKDREDAS
+413 KDREDVA
-421 IAGMSFL
+421 ITGMAFMQYVYVFTFL
-428 QYLYVGEWVTSVNP
+428 TSSNP
-442 NGWINFGETAM
+442 DKLKCVCESAT
-453 DMADVVESFGNGI
+453 DMIDVVASFGNGI
-466 TILGNIIGE
+466 SMLKDILLE
-475 TLTEKEGED
+475 TLLEKEGVELVGYLVDTFILKHIKEYFVYMLEYVKIDWDEFNRTLAKYNEQDIVRDED
-484 LVRYIVDE
+484 LE
-492 FGDKNVWI
+492 N
-500 KDLGKAYD
+500 L
-508 SLDYGDKTPELI
+508 
-520 KKFISDRVDEIQ
+520 KK
-532 GWIKDSFDRYWK
+532 Y
-544 AYDKYSESD
+544 ES
-553 LYEKREIVEYNKCKA
+553 

-574 GTVAINYA
+574 GTVAINYS

-595 DLVEGRILPEMEYIA
+595 DLVEGRILPEMEDIA
-610 DSLRRLSFWRVSVRE
+610 ESLRRLSFWRVSVRE

>member
-1 MASDRPTDKDL
+1 MPSNNRPTEDEL
-12 QEKALYDIIQ
+12 QEKALYDILQ

-27 SIDINNYDS
+27 EVELKDGYSINKCIS
-36 IINIVNN
+36 II
-43 TVKKGQEWDKIK
+43 ERDKNLSETGK
-55 GGLNE
+55 
-60 KERKK
+60 
-65 IESRQKA
+65 KA

-81 AILKDRPELGEAR
+81 AIIKDRPELGKAK
-94 ISNMSWKDNDDN
+94 ISNMSWQDNDGDGN
-106 KQKDNDDNKQKE
+106 PDHN
-118 HDPEGMQACTFE
+118 PEGMQACTFE
-130 RNDQVYISFRGTPR
+130 RDDQVYISFRGTPAR
-144 KSWLDNAKA
+144 SWIDNAKA
-153 FVEDL
+153 FVKDMKKSEVIFNAYKIMMKAI
-158 DPYAVASNLGIAWT
+158 DPTQQIGENTRNIIRGYIGMDYVFPWEKVMRGI
-172 EIKADTD
+172 E
-179 MLIHAPVA
+179 
-187 LMDCFFSELKINA
+187 
-200 QKNIKKNS
+200 
-208 IRVMEDIARDIG
+208 
-220 NKIAPDFGK
+220 
-229 ADYSTAEKING
+229 EKILDISEPKSNTTSEKG
-240 IFDGELKK
+240 YGKFGAELRD

-306 GQGFSPEFVRYMK
+306 GQGFSPEFVEYMK

-405 SEKLMKIN
+405 NEKIMKLDP
-413 QKDREDAS
+413 KDREDVA
-421 IAGMSFL
+421 ITGMAFMQYVYVFTFL
-428 QYLYVGEWVTSVNP
+428 TSSNP
-442 NGWINFGETAM
+442 DKLQCVCESAT
-453 DMADVVESFGNGI
+453 DMIDVVASFGNGI
-466 TILGNIIGE
+466 SMLKDILLE
-475 TLTEKEGED
+475 TLLEKEGVE
-484 LVRYIVDE
+484 LVGYLVDTFILKHIKEYFVYMLEYVKIDWDE
-492 FGDKNVWI
+492 FNRTLAKYNEQDIVTD
-500 KDLGKAYD
+500 KDLEN
-508 SLDYGDKTPELI
+508 L
-520 KKFISDRVDEIQ
+520 KK
-532 GWIKDSFDRYWK
+532 
-544 AYDKYSESD
+544 
-553 LYEKREIVEYNKCKA
+553 YEA
-568 YGTSDL
+568 YGTSDF

-595 DLVEGRILPEMEYIA
+595 DLVEGRILPEMEDIA
-610 DSLRRLSFWRVSVRE
+610 DSLRRLSFWRVSVRK

>member
-1 MASDRPTDKDL
+1 MASNRPTDDEL

-22 YLPLD
+22 YLPLATL
-27 SIDINNYDS
+27 DISEFKN
-36 IINIVNN
+36 INDIVILAQ
-43 TVKKGQEWDKIK
+43 K
-55 GGLNE
+55 
-60 KERKK
+60 KERELGE
-65 IESRQKA
+65 IEGKLDKESKSAQKA
-72 IKENLPAIK
+72 IAENLPAIE
-81 AILKDRPELGEAR
+81 AILKDRPELGKAK
-94 ISNMSWKDNDDN
+94 ISNMSWQDNDGDGN
-106 KQKDNDDNKQKE
+106 PDHN
-118 HDPEGMQACTFE
+118 PEGMQACTFE
-130 RNDQVYISFRGTPR
+130 RDDQVYISFRGTPAR
-144 KSWLDNAKA
+144 SWIDNAKA
-153 FVEDL
+153 FV
-158 DPYAVASNLGIAWT
+158 
-172 EIKADTD
+172 KD
-179 MLIHAPVA
+179 M
-187 LMDCFFSELKINA
+187 
-200 QKNIKKNS
+200 KKNEVIFNAYKIMMKAIDPTQQIGENTRNI
-208 IRVMEDIARDIG
+208 IRGYIG
-220 NKIAPDFGK
+220 MDYVFPWEK
-229 ADYSTAEKING
+229 AMRGIEEKILDISEPKSNTTSEKG
-240 IFDGELKK
+240 YGKFGAELRD

-306 GQGFSPEFVRYMK
+306 GQGFSPEFVEYMK

-405 SEKLMKIN
+405 NEKIMKLDP
-413 QKDREDAS
+413 KDREDVA
-421 IAGMSFL
+421 ITGMAFMQYVYVFTFL
-428 QYLYVGEWVTSVNP
+428 TSSNP
-442 NGWINFGETAM
+442 DKLQCVCESAT
-453 DMADVVESFGNGI
+453 DMIDVVASFGNGI
-466 TILGNIIGE
+466 SMLKDILLE
-475 TLTEKEGED
+475 TLLEKEGVELVGYLVDTFILKHIKEYFVYMLEYVKIDWDEFNRTLAKYNEQAIVRDED
-484 LVRYIVDE
+484 LE
-492 FGDKNVWI
+492 N
-500 KDLGKAYD
+500 L
-508 SLDYGDKTPELI
+508 
-520 KKFISDRVDEIQ
+520 KK
-532 GWIKDSFDRYWK
+532 Y
-544 AYDKYSESD
+544 ES
-553 LYEKREIVEYNKCKA
+553 

-595 DLVEGRILPEMEYIA
+595 DLVEGRILPEMEDIA
-610 DSLRRLSFWRVSVRE
+610 ESLRRLSFWRVSVRE

>member
-1 MASDRPTDKDL
+1 MASERPTDKDL

-27 SIDINNYDS
+27 KLKIQENDDIIDIVDNA
-36 IINIVNN
+36 
-43 TVKKGQEWDKIK
+43 VKKEIEWDKIK
-55 GGLNE
+55 DSLK
-60 KERKK
+60 KEERDK
-65 IESRQKA
+65 IEAAQKA
-72 IKENLPAIK
+72 ISENLPAIE
-81 AILKDRPELGEAR
+81 AILKDRPELGKAR
-94 ISNMSWKDNDDN
+94 ISNMSWEDKDGDN
-106 KQKDNDDNKQKE
+106 NPE
-118 HDPEGMQACTFE
+118 YDPEGMQACTFE

-144 KSWLDNAKA
+144 KSWIDNAKA

-158 DPYAVASNLGIAWT
+158 DPYAVAANLGIAWT
-172 EIKADTD
+172 EIKADID
-179 MLIHAPVA
+179 ILRKVHLVPNEFSVFLLNA
-187 LMDCFFSELKINA
+187 LKVNII
-200 QKNIKKNS
+200 KNIKENS
-208 IRVMEDIARDIG
+208 IRVMEDIARAIG
-220 NKIAPDFGK
+220 NKVAPDFGK
-229 ADYSTAEKING
+229 TDYSTTEKING

-421 IAGMSFL
+421 ITGMSFL

-595 DLVEGRILPEMEYIA
+595 DLVEGRILPEMEDIA

>member
-1 MASDRPTDKDL
+1 MASERPTDKDL

-27 SIDINNYDS
+27 KLDIKDKYNIIDI
-36 IINIVNN
+36 VNK
-43 TVKKGQEWDKIK
+43 TAMKEKEWDKIK
-55 GGLNE
+55 DSLK
-60 KERKK
+60 KEERDK
-65 IESRQKA
+65 IEAAQKA
-72 IKENLPAIK
+72 IDENLPAIK

-94 ISNMSWKDNDDN
+94 ISNMSWEDRDGDNN
-106 KQKDNDDNKQKE
+106 PE
-118 HDPEGMQACTFE
+118 YDPEGMQACTFE
-130 RNDQVYISFRGTPR
+130 RDDQVYISFRGTPAR
-144 KSWLDNAKA
+144 SWIDNAKA

-158 DPYAVASNLGIAWT
+158 DPYAVAANLGIAWT
-172 EIKADTD
+172 KIKADTE
-179 MLIHAPVA
+179 MLHHAPLAVS
-187 LMDCFFSELKINA
+187 DFFLNEWRIYIT
-200 QKNIKKNS
+200 KNIKENS
-208 IRVMEDIARDIG
+208 IRVMEGVARDIG

-229 ADYSTAEKING
+229 TDYSTTKKING

-319 KTLGPEEFAK
+319 RTLGPEEFAK

-413 QKDREDAS
+413 QKDREDAA
-421 IAGMSFL
+421 ITGMSFL
-428 QYLYVGEWVTSVNP
+428 QYGYVKQFWTSVNP
-442 NGWINFGETAM
+442 NFLINWGETAM
-453 DMADVVESFGNGI
+453 DVADVVESFGNGFM
-466 TILGNIIGE
+466 ILCNIVGE
-475 TLTEKEGED
+475 TLTEKEGEEF
-484 LVRYIVDE
+484 VRYIVDE

-508 SLDYGDKTPELI
+508 SLDYGDKTPDLI
-520 KKFISDRVDEIQ
+520 KKFISDRVDEIKVHLNKYL
-532 GWIKDSFDRYWK
+532 KDY
-544 AYDKYSESD
+544 AEYSNIDGNGEMVG
-553 LYEKREIVEYNKCKA
+553 YEKYEA
-568 YGTSDL
+568 YGTSDF
-574 GTVAINYA
+574 GTVAINYS

-595 DLVEGRILPEMEYIA
+595 DLVEGRILPEMEDIA
-610 DSLRRLSFWRVSVRE
+610 ESLRRLSFWRVSVRE

-636 NNTRKIFKE
+636 NKTRKIFKE

>member
-1 MASDRPTDKDL
+1 MASERPTDKDL

-27 SIDINNYDS
+27 KLKTQENDDIIDIVDNA
-36 IINIVNN
+36 
-43 TVKKGQEWDKIK
+43 VKKEIEWDKIK
-55 GGLNE
+55 DSLK
-60 KERKK
+60 KEERDK
-65 IESRQKA
+65 IEAAQKA
-72 IKENLPAIK
+72 ISENLPAIE
-81 AILKDRPELGEAR
+81 AILKDRPELGKAR
-94 ISNMSWKDNDDN
+94 ISNMSWEDKDGDN
-106 KQKDNDDNKQKE
+106 NPE
-118 HDPEGMQACTFE
+118 YDPEGMQACTFE

-144 KSWLDNAKA
+144 KSWIDNAKA

-158 DPYAVASNLGIAWT
+158 DPYAVAANLGIAWT
-172 EIKADTD
+172 EIKADID
-179 MLIHAPVA
+179 ILRKVHLVPNEFSVFLLNA
-187 LMDCFFSELKINA
+187 LKVNII
-200 QKNIKKNS
+200 KNIKENS
-208 IRVMEDIARDIG
+208 IRVMEDIARAIG
-220 NKIAPDFGK
+220 NKVAPDFGK
-229 ADYSTAEKING
+229 TDYSTTEKING

-421 IAGMSFL
+421 ITGMSFL

-595 DLVEGRILPEMEYIA
+595 DLVEGRILPEMEDIA
-610 DSLRRLSFWRVSVRE
+610 ESLRRLSFWRVSVRE

>member
-1 MASDRPTDKDL
+1 MASNRPTDDEL

-27 SIDINNYDS
+27 KLDISEFKN
-36 IINIVNN
+36 INDIVRLAQN
-43 TVKKGQEWDKIK
+43 
-55 GGLNE
+55 
-60 KERKK
+60 KERELGE
-65 IESRQKA
+65 IEGKLDKESKSAQKA
-72 IKENLPAIK
+72 IEENLPAIE
-81 AILKDRPELGEAR
+81 AILKDRPELGKAK
-94 ISNMSWKDNDDN
+94 ISNMSWQDNDGDGN
-106 KQKDNDDNKQKE
+106 QDHNPK
-118 HDPEGMQACTFE
+118 GMQACTFE
-130 RNDQVYISFRGTPR
+130 RNDQVYISFRGTPAR
-144 KSWLDNAKA
+144 SWIDNAKA
-153 FVEDL
+153 FV
-158 DPYAVASNLGIAWT
+158 
-172 EIKADTD
+172 KD
-179 MLIHAPVA
+179 M
-187 LMDCFFSELKINA
+187 
-200 QKNIKKNS
+200 KKNEVIFNAYKIMMKAIDPTQQIGENTRNI
-208 IRVMEDIARDIG
+208 IRGYIG
-220 NKIAPDFGK
+220 MDYVFPWEK
-229 ADYSTAEKING
+229 AMRGIEEKILDISEPKSNTTSEKG
-240 IFDGELKK
+240 YGKFGAELRD

-306 GQGFSPEFVRYMK
+306 GQGFSPEFVEYMK

-405 SEKLMKIN
+405 SEKIMKLDP
-413 QKDREDAS
+413 KDREDVA
-421 IAGMSFL
+421 ITGMAFMQYGYVFTFL
-428 QYLYVGEWVTSVNP
+428 TSSNP
-442 NGWINFGETAM
+442 DKLKCVCESAT
-453 DMADVVESFGNGI
+453 DMIDVVASFGNGI
-466 TILGNIIGE
+466 SMLKVILLE
-475 TLTEKEGED
+475 TLLEKEGVELVGYLVDTFILKHIKEYFVYMLEYVKIDWDEFNRTLAKYNEQDIVRDKDLED
-484 LVRYIVDE
+484 L
-492 FGDKNVWI
+492 
-500 KDLGKAYD
+500 
-508 SLDYGDKTPELI
+508 
-520 KKFISDRVDEIQ
+520 KK
-532 GWIKDSFDRYWK
+532 
-544 AYDKYSESD
+544 
-553 LYEKREIVEYNKCKA
+553 YEV
-568 YGTSDL
+568 YGTSNF
-574 GTVAINYA
+574 GTVAINYS

-595 DLVEGRILPEMEYIA
+595 DLVEGRILPEMEDIA
-610 DSLRRLSFWRVSVRE
+610 YSLRRLSFWRVNVGE

-636 NNTRKIFKE
+636 NKTRKIFKE

>member
-1 MASDRPTDKDL
+1 MPSNNRPTEDEL
-12 QEKALYDIIQ
+12 QEKALYDILQ

-27 SIDINNYDS
+27 EVELKDGYSINKCIS
-36 IINIVNN
+36 II
-43 TVKKGQEWDKIK
+43 ERDKNLSETGK
-55 GGLNE
+55 
-60 KERKK
+60 
-65 IESRQKA
+65 KA

-81 AILKDRPELGEAR
+81 AIIKDRPELGKAK
-94 ISNMSWKDNDDN
+94 ISNMSWQDNDGDGN
-106 KQKDNDDNKQKE
+106 PDHN
-118 HDPEGMQACTFE
+118 PEGMQACTFE
-130 RNDQVYISFRGTPR
+130 RDDQVYISFRGTPAR
-144 KSWLDNAKA
+144 SWIDNAKA
-153 FVEDL
+153 FV
-158 DPYAVASNLGIAWT
+158 
-172 EIKADTD
+172 KD
-179 MLIHAPVA
+179 M
-187 LMDCFFSELKINA
+187 
-200 QKNIKKNS
+200 KKNEVIFNAYKIMMKAIDPTQQIGENTRNI
-208 IRVMEDIARDIG
+208 IRGYIGMDYVFPWEKVMRGIE
-220 NKIAPDFGK
+220 
-229 ADYSTAEKING
+229 EKILDISEPKSNTTSEKG
-240 IFDGELKK
+240 YGKFGAELRD

-306 GQGFSPEFVRYMK
+306 GQGFSPEFVEYMK

-360 VPEIK
+360 IPEIK

-405 SEKLMKIN
+405 NEKIMKLDP
-413 QKDREDAS
+413 KDREDVA
-421 IAGMSFL
+421 ITGMAFMQYVYVFTFL
-428 QYLYVGEWVTSVNP
+428 TSSNP
-442 NGWINFGETAM
+442 DKLQCVCESAT
-453 DMADVVESFGNGI
+453 DMIDVVASFGNGI
-466 TILGNIIGE
+466 SMLKDILLE
-475 TLTEKEGED
+475 TLLEKEGVE
-484 LVRYIVDE
+484 LVGYLVDTFILKHIKEYFVYMLEYVKIDWDE
-492 FGDKNVWI
+492 FNRTLAKYNEQDIVTD
-500 KDLGKAYD
+500 KDLEN
-508 SLDYGDKTPELI
+508 L
-520 KKFISDRVDEIQ
+520 KK
-532 GWIKDSFDRYWK
+532 
-544 AYDKYSESD
+544 
-553 LYEKREIVEYNKCKA
+553 YEA
-568 YGTSDL
+568 YGTSDF

-595 DLVEGRILPEMEYIA
+595 DLVEGRILPEMEDIA
-610 DSLRRLSFWRVSVRE
+610 DSLRRLSFWKVNVRD

>member
-1 MASDRPTDKDL
+1 MYTG
-12 QEKALYDIIQ
+12 
-22 YLPLD
+22 
-27 SIDINNYDS
+27 
-36 IINIVNN
+36 V
-43 TVKKGQEWDKIK
+43 
-55 GGLNE
+55 
-60 KERKK
+60 
-65 IESRQKA
+65 
-72 IKENLPAIK
+72 
-81 AILKDRPELGEAR
+81 
-94 ISNMSWKDNDDN
+94 
-106 KQKDNDDNKQKE
+106 
-118 HDPEGMQACTFE
+118 F
-130 RNDQVYISFRGTPR
+130 
-144 KSWLDNAKA
+144 
-153 FVEDL
+153 
-158 DPYAVASNLGIAWT
+158 NLGIART
-172 EIKADTD
+172 EIKADT
-179 MLIHAPVA
+179 
-187 LMDCFFSELKINA
+187 
-200 QKNIKKNS
+200 
-208 IRVMEDIARDIG
+208 
-220 NKIAPDFGK
+220 
-229 ADYSTAEKING
+229 
-240 IFDGELKK
+240 ELKK

-262 SLKKSGVFEKYDNVY
+262 TLKKSGVFERYDNVY

-319 KTLGPEEFAK
+319 KTLGQEKFAE

-349 SVIKVENRIYF
+349 SVIKEENKIYF
-360 VPEIK
+360 IPEIK
-365 QESIIDL
+365 LETIFDL

-405 SEKLMKIN
+405 SEKLMKLN
-413 QKDREDAS
+413 QKDREDAA
-421 IAGMSFL
+421 ITGMCPL
-428 QYLYVGEWVTSVNP
+428 QYLYAGEWVTSVNP
-442 NGWINFGETAM
+442 NDWIKFGETAM
-453 DMADVVESFGNGI
+453 DIADVIDSFENGI

-508 SLDYGDKTPELI
+508 SLDYGDKAPKLME
-520 KKFISDRVDEIQ
+520 KFISDRVDEIQ
-532 GWIKDSFDRYWK
+532 GWKKDYLNKYLKDCAEYINIYMHRRGETVG
-544 AYDKYSESD
+544 YDKYKS
-553 LYEKREIVEYNKCKA
+553 

-595 DLVEGRILPEMEYIA
+595 DLVEGRILPEMDDIA
-610 DSLRRLSFWRVSVRE
+610 DRLRRLDFWRVEVRE
-625 WTDIKDSIEKN
+625 WTDIKESIEKN

-645 RVINYYNSCEIMEAK
+645 RVIKYNNSCEIMESK
-660 FVAGMYG
+660 FVASMNG

>member
-1 MASDRPTDKDL
+1 MASNRPTDDEL

-22 YLPLD
+22 YLPLATL
-27 SIDINNYDS
+27 DISEFKN
-36 IINIVNN
+36 INDIVILAQ
-43 TVKKGQEWDKIK
+43 K
-55 GGLNE
+55 
-60 KERKK
+60 KERELGE
-65 IESRQKA
+65 IEGKLDKESKSAQKA
-72 IKENLPAIK
+72 IAENLPAIE
-81 AILKDRPELGEAR
+81 AILKDRPELGKAK
-94 ISNMSWKDNDDN
+94 ISNMSWQDNDGDGN
-106 KQKDNDDNKQKE
+106 PDHN
-118 HDPEGMQACTFE
+118 PEGMQACTFE
-130 RNDQVYISFRGTPR
+130 RDDQVYISFRGTPAR
-144 KSWLDNAKA
+144 SWIDNAKA
-153 FVEDL
+153 FV
-158 DPYAVASNLGIAWT
+158 
-172 EIKADTD
+172 KD
-179 MLIHAPVA
+179 M
-187 LMDCFFSELKINA
+187 
-200 QKNIKKNS
+200 KKNEVIFNAYKIMMKAIDPTQQIGENTRNI
-208 IRVMEDIARDIG
+208 IRGYIGMDYVFPWEKVMRGIE
-220 NKIAPDFGK
+220 
-229 ADYSTAEKING
+229 EKILDISEPKSNTTSEKG
-240 IFDGELKK
+240 YGKFGAELRD

-306 GQGFSPEFVRYMK
+306 GQGFSPEFVEYMK

-405 SEKLMKIN
+405 NEKIMKLDP
-413 QKDREDAS
+413 KDREDVA
-421 IAGMSFL
+421 ITGMAFMQYVYVFTFL
-428 QYLYVGEWVTSVNP
+428 TSSNP
-442 NGWINFGETAM
+442 DKLQCVCESAT
-453 DMADVVESFGNGI
+453 DMIDVVASFGNGI
-466 TILGNIIGE
+466 SMLKDILLE
-475 TLTEKEGED
+475 TLLEKEGVE
-484 LVRYIVDE
+484 LVGYLVDTFILKHIKEYFVYMLEYVKIDWDE
-492 FGDKNVWI
+492 FNRTLAKYNEQDIVI
-500 KDLGKAYD
+500 DKDLEN
-508 SLDYGDKTPELI
+508 L
-520 KKFISDRVDEIQ
+520 KK
-532 GWIKDSFDRYWK
+532 
-544 AYDKYSESD
+544 
-553 LYEKREIVEYNKCKA
+553 YEA
-568 YGTSDL
+568 YGTSDF
-574 GTVAINYA
+574 GTVAINYS

-595 DLVEGRILPEMEYIA
+595 DLVEGRILPEMEDIA

>member
-43 TVKKGQEWDKIK
+43 TVKKEQEWDKIK

-72 IKENLPAIK
+72 IKENLPAIE
-81 AILKDRPELGEAR
+81 AILKDRPELGKAK
-94 ISNMSWKDNDDN
+94 ISNMSWKDNDGD
-106 KQKDNDDNKQKE
+106 KKKDHNPK
-118 HDPEGMQACTFE
+118 GMQACTFE
-130 RNDQVYISFRGTPR
+130 RDEQVYISFRGTPAR
-144 KSWLDNAKA
+144 SWIDNAKA
-153 FVEDL
+153 FVEDM
-158 DPYAVASNLGIAWT
+158 YTAVGIART
-172 EIKADTD
+172 EIKVDT
-179 MLIHAPVA
+179 
-187 LMDCFFSELKINA
+187 
-200 QKNIKKNS
+200 
-208 IRVMEDIARDIG
+208 
-220 NKIAPDFGK
+220 
-229 ADYSTAEKING
+229 
-240 IFDGELKK
+240 ELKK

-306 GQGFSPEFVRYMK
+306 GQGFSPEFVEYMK
-319 KTLGPEEFAK
+319 RTLGPEEFAK

-365 QESIIDL
+365 QKKITDL
-372 LWNHLPTAMIDVKT
+372 FLNHLPTAMIDVKT

-413 QKDREDAS
+413 QKDREDVA
-421 IAGMSFL
+421 ITVMCLL
-428 QYLYVGEWVTSVNP
+428 QYLYVGDWVTSVNP
-442 NGWINFGETAM
+442 DESKRDLEVAS
-453 DMADVVESFGNGI
+453 DVIDVAASFTNGI
-466 TILGNIIGE
+466 VILVKLTLE
-475 TLTEKEGED
+475 TLFEEEGKE
-484 LVRYIVDE
+484 LVHYIADTFSGKSE
-492 FGDKNVWI
+492 II
-500 KDLGKAYD
+500 KALVATYD
-508 SLDYGDKTPELI
+508 GLYDALYFKDNI
-520 KKFISDRVDEIQ
+520 KKTIMYFVEYI
-532 GWIKDSFDRYWK
+532 
-544 AYDKYSESD
+544 AND
-553 LYEKREIVEYNKCKA
+553 LYEFYRTQAEHNEQYIVRDKDLENLKKYEA

-574 GTVAINYA
+574 GTVAINYS

-595 DLVEGRILPEMEYIA
+595 DLVEGRILPEMEDIA
-610 DSLRRLSFWRVSVRE
+610 DSLRGLNFWRVSVRE

-636 NNTRKIFKE
+636 NKTRKIFKE

>member
-1 MASDRPTDKDL
+1 M
-12 QEKALYDIIQ
+12 
-22 YLPLD
+22 PLD
-27 SIDINNYDS
+27 EVELKDGYSINKCIS
-36 IINIVNN
+36 II
-43 TVKKGQEWDKIK
+43 ERDKNLSETGK
-55 GGLNE
+55 
-60 KERKK
+60 
-65 IESRQKA
+65 KA

-81 AILKDRPELGEAR
+81 AIIKDRPELGKAK
-94 ISNMSWKDNDDN
+94 ISNMSWQDNDGDGN
-106 KQKDNDDNKQKE
+106 PDHN
-118 HDPEGMQACTFE
+118 PEGMQACTFE
-130 RNDQVYISFRGTPR
+130 RDDQVYISFRGTPAR
-144 KSWLDNAKA
+144 SWIDNAKA
-153 FVEDL
+153 FVKDMKKSEVIFNAYKIMMKAI
-158 DPYAVASNLGIAWT
+158 DPTQQIGENTRNIIRGYIGMDYVFPWEKVMRGI
-172 EIKADTD
+172 E
-179 MLIHAPVA
+179 
-187 LMDCFFSELKINA
+187 
-200 QKNIKKNS
+200 
-208 IRVMEDIARDIG
+208 
-220 NKIAPDFGK
+220 
-229 ADYSTAEKING
+229 EKILDISEPKSNTTSEKG
-240 IFDGELKK
+240 YGKFGAELRD

-306 GQGFSPEFVRYMK
+306 GQGFSPEFVEYMK

-405 SEKLMKIN
+405 NEKIMKLDP
-413 QKDREDAS
+413 KDREDVA
-421 IAGMSFL
+421 ITGMAFMQYVYVFTFL
-428 QYLYVGEWVTSVNP
+428 TSSNP
-442 NGWINFGETAM
+442 DKLQCVCESAT
-453 DMADVVESFGNGI
+453 DMIDVVASFGNGI
-466 TILGNIIGE
+466 SMLKDILLE
-475 TLTEKEGED
+475 TLLEKEGVELVGYLVDTFILKHIKEYFVYMLEYVKIDWDEFNRTLAKYNEQDIVRDED
-484 LVRYIVDE
+484 LE
-492 FGDKNVWI
+492 N
-500 KDLGKAYD
+500 L
-508 SLDYGDKTPELI
+508 
-520 KKFISDRVDEIQ
+520 KK
-532 GWIKDSFDRYWK
+532 Y
-544 AYDKYSESD
+544 ES
-553 LYEKREIVEYNKCKA
+553 

-574 GTVAINYA
+574 GTVAINYS

-595 DLVEGRILPEMEYIA
+595 DLVEGRILPEMEDIA
-610 DSLRRLSFWRVSVRE
+610 ESLRRLSFWRVSVRE

>member
-1 MASDRPTDKDL
+1 MPSNNRPTEDEL
-12 QEKALYDIIQ
+12 QEKALYDILQ

-27 SIDINNYDS
+27 EVELKDGYSINKCIS
-36 IINIVNN
+36 II
-43 TVKKGQEWDKIK
+43 ERDKNLSETGK
-55 GGLNE
+55 
-60 KERKK
+60 
-65 IESRQKA
+65 KA

-81 AILKDRPELGEAR
+81 AIIKDRPELGKAK
-94 ISNMSWKDNDDN
+94 ISNMSWQDNDGDGN
-106 KQKDNDDNKQKE
+106 PDHN
-118 HDPEGMQACTFE
+118 PEGMQACTFE
-130 RNDQVYISFRGTPR
+130 RDDQVYISFRGTPAR
-144 KSWLDNAKA
+144 SWIDNAKA
-153 FVEDL
+153 FVKDMKKSEVIFNAYKIMMKAI
-158 DPYAVASNLGIAWT
+158 DPTQQIGENTRNIIRGYIGMDYVFPWEKVMRGI
-172 EIKADTD
+172 E
-179 MLIHAPVA
+179 
-187 LMDCFFSELKINA
+187 
-200 QKNIKKNS
+200 
-208 IRVMEDIARDIG
+208 
-220 NKIAPDFGK
+220 
-229 ADYSTAEKING
+229 EKILDISEPKSNTTSEKG
-240 IFDGELKK
+240 YGKFGAELRD

-284 GNEATLVTMVYS
+284 GNEAILVTMVYS

-306 GQGFSPEFVRYMK
+306 GQGFSPEFVEYMK

-405 SEKLMKIN
+405 NEKIMKLDP
-413 QKDREDAS
+413 KDREDVA
-421 IAGMSFL
+421 ITGMAFMQYVYVFTFL
-428 QYLYVGEWVTSVNP
+428 TSSNP
-442 NGWINFGETAM
+442 DKLQCVCESAT
-453 DMADVVESFGNGI
+453 DMIDVVASFGNGI
-466 TILGNIIGE
+466 SMLKDILLE
-475 TLTEKEGED
+475 TLLEKEGVE
-484 LVRYIVDE
+484 LVGYLVDTFILKHIKEYFVYMLEYVKIDWDE
-492 FGDKNVWI
+492 FNRTLAKYNEQDIVTD
-500 KDLGKAYD
+500 KDLEN
-508 SLDYGDKTPELI
+508 L
-520 KKFISDRVDEIQ
+520 KK
-532 GWIKDSFDRYWK
+532 
-544 AYDKYSESD
+544 
-553 LYEKREIVEYNKCKA
+553 YEA
-568 YGTSDL
+568 YGTSDF

-595 DLVEGRILPEMEYIA
+595 DLVEGRILPEMEDIA
-610 DSLRRLSFWRVSVRE
+610 DSLRRLSFWKVNVRD

>member
-1 MASDRPTDKDL
+1 MPSNNRPTEDEL
-12 QEKALYDIIQ
+12 QEKALYDILQ

-27 SIDINNYDS
+27 EVELKDGYSINKCIS
-36 IINIVNN
+36 II
-43 TVKKGQEWDKIK
+43 ERDKNLSETGK
-55 GGLNE
+55 
-60 KERKK
+60 
-65 IESRQKA
+65 KA

-81 AILKDRPELGEAR
+81 AIIKDRPELGKAK
-94 ISNMSWKDNDDN
+94 ISNMSWQDNDGDGN
-106 KQKDNDDNKQKE
+106 PDHN
-118 HDPEGMQACTFE
+118 PEGMQACTFE
-130 RNDQVYISFRGTPR
+130 RDDQVYISFRGTPAR
-144 KSWLDNAKA
+144 SWIDNAKA
-153 FVEDL
+153 FVKDMKKSEVIFNAYKIMMKAI
-158 DPYAVASNLGIAWT
+158 DPTQQIGENTRNIIRGYIGMDYVFPWEKVMRGI
-172 EIKADTD
+172 E
-179 MLIHAPVA
+179 
-187 LMDCFFSELKINA
+187 
-200 QKNIKKNS
+200 
-208 IRVMEDIARDIG
+208 
-220 NKIAPDFGK
+220 
-229 ADYSTAEKING
+229 EKILDISEPKSNTTSEKG
-240 IFDGELKK
+240 YGKFGAELRD

-306 GQGFSPEFVRYMK
+306 GQGFSPEFVEYMK

-405 SEKLMKIN
+405 NEKIMKLDP
-413 QKDREDAS
+413 KDREDVA
-421 IAGMSFL
+421 ITGMAFMQYVYVFTFL
-428 QYLYVGEWVTSVNP
+428 TSSNP
-442 NGWINFGETAM
+442 DKLQCVCESAT
-453 DMADVVESFGNGI
+453 DMIDVVASFGNGI
-466 TILGNIIGE
+466 SMLKDILLE
-475 TLTEKEGED
+475 TLLEKEGVE
-484 LVRYIVDE
+484 LVGYLVDTFILKHIKEYFVYMLEYVKIDWDE
-492 FGDKNVWI
+492 FNRTLAKYNEQDIVTD
-500 KDLGKAYD
+500 KDLEN
-508 SLDYGDKTPELI
+508 L
-520 KKFISDRVDEIQ
+520 KK
-532 GWIKDSFDRYWK
+532 
-544 AYDKYSESD
+544 
-553 LYEKREIVEYNKCKA
+553 YEA
-568 YGTSDL
+568 YGTSDF

-595 DLVEGRILPEMEYIA
+595 DLVEGRILPEMEDIA
-610 DSLRRLSFWRVSVRE
+610 DSLRRLSFWKVNVRE